1 LINSR
6 LLLAAVVDHLAS
18 GAPFRLESLTERE
31 LITKGCEARR
41 LASVDQLA
49 FAAGGR

>member
-31 LITKGCEARR
+31 LITKGCEVQRP
-41 LASVDQLA
+41 ASVDQLA